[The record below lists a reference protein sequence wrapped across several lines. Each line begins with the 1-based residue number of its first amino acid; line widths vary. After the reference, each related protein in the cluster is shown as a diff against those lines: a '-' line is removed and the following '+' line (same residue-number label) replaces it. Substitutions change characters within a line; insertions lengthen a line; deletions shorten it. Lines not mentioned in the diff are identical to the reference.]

1 VFNIYPIVF
10 RLKDYGYDQELKITI
25 DYRQEYFSELDINRI
40 LERLQNLFV
49 ALINNPALLVSEL
62 PILLEQERQTL
73 LHTWNQPD
81 IPHPQD
87 HTLQQQFEAQAAA
100 RPDSVALVFEGE
112 TLTYRQLN
120 EQANQ
125 LAAVIRAQYQQQ
137 RNEPMPVDTLVALY
151 LDRSLEMVISILA
164 VLKAGGA
171 YVPIS
176 PQYPPERIRFILQ
189 DTASPCVV
197 TQKQYLATLEEY
209 TRTQVEPPA
218 LIAADDQAVT
228 ENPPAENPAP
238 VSGAMDL
245 AYVIYTSGTTG
256 QPKGVLQTHHN
267 VVRLFAAT
275 QGDYQFDQN
284 DTWVLYHAYTF
295 DFSVWELWGAL
306 LYGGRLII
314 PTTEYIKD
322 FGRFSRL
329 CSDQKVTVL
338 NQTPGAFYAFIEA
351 SLNMDAEFPHL
362 RYVIFGGD
370 KLNPVQLKPW
380 WDHYGDHSPALINM
394 YGITETTVHVTCRKL
409 TQDDAITA
417 SNIGR
422 PLNDMYA
429 YVLNHA
435 GQPVPIG
442 APGELYIG
450 GAGLARGYL
459 NRPELTAERFVAN
472 PFATDEDKARGYSR
486 LYKTGD
492 LVRWL
497 SDGNLEYLG
506 RNDFQV
512 KIRGYRIEPGEI
524 ESALAAHPQVKQAV
538 VIDREHEGNKALVAY
553 LIAESELSDDEL
565 FRHLS
570 DRLPEYMVP
579 ASFTRLES
587 IPLTLNG
594 KVDRR
599 ALPEPVW

>member
-1 VFNIYPIVF
+1 
-10 RLKDYGYDQELKITI
+10 
-25 DYRQEYFSELDINRI
+25 
-40 LERLQNLFV
+40 
-49 ALINNPALLVSEL
+49 
-62 PILLEQERQTL
+62 
-73 LHTWNQPD
+73 
-81 IPHPQD
+81 
-87 HTLQQQFEAQAAA
+87 
-100 RPDSVALVFEGE
+100 
-112 TLTYRQLN
+112 
-120 EQANQ
+120 
-125 LAAVIRAQYQQQ
+125 
-137 RNEPMPVDTLVALY
+137 
-151 LDRSLEMVISILA
+151 ISILA

-197 TQKQYLATLEEY
+197 TQKQYLATLGEY
-209 TRTQVEPPA
+209 TQSRIEPPA
-218 LIAADDQAVT
+218 WIAADDQAVT
-228 ENPPAENPAP
+228 ENPPPENPAP
-238 VSGAMDL
+238 VNTAADL

-314 PTTEYIKD
+314 PTTEDTKD

-351 SLNMDAEFPHL
+351 SLHMDAAFPHL

-380 WDHYGDHSPALINM
+380 WHRYGDQSPALINM
-394 YGITETTVHVTCRKL
+394 YGITETTVHVTYRKL

-422 PLNDMYA
+422 PLSDLSA
-429 YVLNHA
+429 YVLNHN

-459 NRPELTAERFVAN
+459 NRPELTAGRFVAN
-472 PFATDEDKARGYSR
+472 PFATDKDKEYGYTR

-512 KIRGYRIEPGEI
+512 KIRGYRIELGEI
-524 ESALAAHPQVKQAV
+524 ESALALHPQIKQAV
-538 VIDREHEGNKALVAY
+538 VIDREHEGHKALVAY
-553 LIAESELSDDEL
+553 LVAENTVAEGELSDDKL
-565 FRHLS
+565 IRHLS

-579 ASFTRLES
+579 ASFVHLES

-594 KVDRR
+594 
-599 ALPEPVW
+599 

>member
-1 VFNIYPIVF
+1 
-10 RLKDYGYDQELKITI
+10 
-25 DYRQEYFSELDINRI
+25 
-40 LERLQNLFV
+40 
-49 ALINNPALLVSEL
+49 
-62 PILLEQERQTL
+62 
-73 LHTWNQPD
+73 
-81 IPHPQD
+81 
-87 HTLQQQFEAQAAA
+87 
-100 RPDSVALVFEGE
+100 
-112 TLTYRQLN
+112 
-120 EQANQ
+120 
-125 LAAVIRAQYQQQ
+125 
-137 RNEPMPVDTLVALY
+137 M
-151 LDRSLEMVISILA
+151 
-164 VLKAGGA
+164 LKAGGA

-197 TQKQYLATLEEY
+197 TQTQYLATLGEY
-209 TRTQVEPPA
+209 TQTRAEPPA

-228 ENPPAENPAP
+228 ENQPAENPAP
-238 VSGAMDL
+238 VNTATDL

-275 QGDYQFDQN
+275 QGEYQFDQK

-314 PTTEYIKD
+314 PTTEYTKD

-351 SLNMDAEFPHL
+351 SLNRDAEFPHL

-380 WDHYGDHSPALINM
+380 WNRYGDHSPALINM
-394 YGITETTVHVTCRKL
+394 YGITETTVHVTYRKL

-422 PLNDMYA
+422 PLDDMYA
-429 YVLNHA
+429 YVLNDA

-459 NRPELTAERFVAN
+459 NRPELTAGRFVTN
-472 PFATDEDKARGYSR
+472 PFATDEDKARGYTR

-497 SDGNLEYLG
+497 SDGNLDYLG

-512 KIRGYRIEPGEI
+512 KIRGYRIELGEI
-524 ESALAAHPQVKQAV
+524 ESALASHPQVKQAV

-553 LIAESELSDDEL
+553 GVAESELSDDEL
-565 FRHLS
+565 FRYLS

-587 IPLTLNG
+587 VPLTLNG
-594 KVDRR
+594 KLDRR
-599 ALPEPVW
+599 ALPEPVWVNRDSYVAPRNALETQLCAIWQEVLGLEQVGIEDNFFRIGGNSLP